1 MIEPLFPIIHPIT
14 LDGTRSRIE
23 TGVSSSS
30 FIFSCS
36 SRTASTAMDF
46 RSLDDY
52 KINILHDNSICMIKE
67 QHMFNIQNRNRL
79 LHAEYGVDK
88 MGVNKI
94 HQLVNQA

>member
-1 MIEPLFPIIHPIT
+1 MIEPLLPIIHPIT

-46 RSLDDY
+46 RSVEDY
-52 KINILHDNSICMIKE
+52 KTRILHENSILMIEEK
-67 QHMFNIQNRNRL
+67 HRFKQNMKRL
-79 LHAEYGVDK
+79 LYY
-88 MGVNKI
+88 M
-94 HQLVNQA
+94 